1 MDPLGLG
8 PRAQGP
14 IGPKWALGP
23 RAQGPRAQ
31 MGPLGPGPKGPGPIG
46 PGPKGPGPRA
56 RARGPGPDLRMN
68 PFSEFRL
75 FFSKITI
82 FMKTK
87 KNRGEIPVIFP
98 LVSRPNLFYVSESR
112 GFGFY

>member
-31 MGPLGPGPKGPGPIG
+31 GPRA
-46 PGPKGPGPRA
+46 PGPRA
-56 RARGPGPDLRMN
+56 QGPRNPHGPQ
-68 PFSEFRL
+68 F
-75 FFSKITI
+75 
-82 FMKTK
+82 
-87 KNRGEIPVIFP
+87 
-98 LVSRPNLFYVSESR
+98 
-112 GFGFY
+112 